1 MLLCLMFIY
10 EFYLPSILI
19 VILKSHNDNAMIFIL
34 QNILLGIVTYHITGS
49 QIVEIAYKSSK
60 SL

>member
-34 QNILLGIVTYHITGS
+34 QNILLGIVTYHIIGP

-60 SL
+60 S